1 MIMPN
6 VLIRNINEET
16 LDRLK
21 SIAER
26 NNRSLQGEL
35 LEILKE
41 SAGPSIEEARSMV
54 NEILVEYRAEGRMF
68 SDSAADLR
76 EDRER

>member
-1 MIMPN
+1 MPN
-6 VLIRNINEET
+6 VLIRNIDEET

-21 SIAER
+21 SKAEK

-54 NEILVEYRAEGRMF
+54 NEILVEYRSEGRMF

>member
-1 MIMPN
+1 MPN
-6 VLIRNINEET
+6 VLIRNIDNDT

-21 SIAER
+21 AKAES

-41 SAGPSIEEARSMV
+41 STHPKVEDAKNMV
-54 NEILVEYRAEGRMF
+54 RDLLVEYRTEGRTF
-68 SDSAADLR
+68 SDSVDDIR
-76 EDRER
+76 EDRYR

>member
-1 MIMPN
+1 MPN
-6 VLIRNINEET
+6 VLIRNIDDET

-21 SIAER
+21 SKAEK

-41 SAGPSIEEARSMV
+41 SAHSNIEETRNMV
-54 NEILVEYRAEGRMF
+54 NELMVEYRTESRTF
-68 SDSAADLR
+68 SDSADDLR
-76 EDRER
+76 EARDR